1 MQTGIKPLFRIIEWE
16 AGNTFRYTTVGPI
29 ISRNPMQYASANYQS
44 GNTLEN
50 KTMQTAVFRAIYLLL
65 KCKRLM

>member
-50 KTMQTAVFRAIYLLL
+50 KTM
-65 KCKRLM
+65 